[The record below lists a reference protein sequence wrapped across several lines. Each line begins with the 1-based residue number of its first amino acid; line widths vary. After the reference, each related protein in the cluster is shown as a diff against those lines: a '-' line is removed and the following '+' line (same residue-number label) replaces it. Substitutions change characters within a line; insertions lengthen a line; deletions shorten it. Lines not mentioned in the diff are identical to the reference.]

1 MKRYL
6 FALMLN
12 LIWTATLPF
21 PAFAGDLRP
30 VTDLLGRQL
39 NVPEQPRRVVALAPS
54 ITEIVY
60 ALQKEE
66 SLVGVTRF
74 SDYPQAAQAL
84 PKVGSYIHL
93 DVERIAALKP
103 DLCIGIKDGNPAV
116 VVDKLQAM
124 NIPVFAV
131 NPHDLESVMQ
141 SILAVADLLG
151 ATHKA
156 RVIVDDMTTRI
167 QKVKACTAKETHTPR
182 VFFQIGVSPIVS
194 VGSNTF
200 INELISLAGGVNV
213 AAGGSAYPRFSRE
226 QVIALAPEV
235 IVISSMARETIF
247 EQVKSEWL
255 QWPVIPAVANKA
267 VFIAPTN
274 IFDRP
279 TPRLVDGLELLAQY
293 IHPEI
298 FEVRP

>member
-1 MKRYL
+1 MKRCL
-6 FALMLN
+6 FALMLS
-12 LIWTATLPF
+12 LIWTVTPPF
-21 PAFAGDLRP
+21 PVLADDLRL
-30 VTDLLGRQL
+30 VSDLLGRQL
-39 NVPEQPRRVVALAPS
+39 TIPEQPQRVVALAPS

-84 PKVGSYIHL
+84 PKVGSYVHL

-141 SILAVADLLG
+141 SILAIADLLG

-156 RVIVDDMTTRI
+156 RVIVDDMTARI
-167 QKVKACTAKETHTPR
+167 QKVNACTAKETHTPR

-200 INELISLAGGVNV
+200 INELITLAGGVNV

-247 EQVKSEWL
+247 EQVKNEWL

>member
-1 MKRYL
+1 MKRCL
-6 FALMLN
+6 VALILN
-12 LIWTATLPF
+12 LIWMVTPPF

-30 VTDLLGRQL
+30 VSDLLGRQL
-39 NVPEQPRRVVALAPS
+39 TVPEQPQRVVALAPS

-84 PKVGSYIHL
+84 PKVGSYVHL

-116 VVDKLQAM
+116 VVEKLQAM

-141 SILAVADLLG
+141 SILAIADLLG

-156 RVIVDDMTTRI
+156 RVIVDDMTARI
-167 QKVKACTAKETHTPR
+167 QKVKACTGKETHTPR

-200 INELISLAGGVNV
+200 INELITLAGGVNV

-247 EQVKSEWL
+247 EQVKNEWL
-255 QWPVIPAVANKA
+255 EWPVIPAVANKA